1 MNKCN
6 RCNKQFKT
14 KYDYERHLKR
24 IKPCKNNN
32 VIDNNHI
39 NENDDNYINELDKLK
54 IENEKLKK
62 EIERLLNENKNNIN
76 IVNNTNN
83 QNVTINNN
91 NINIIQIVNHGEENY
106 DKINMNEIIE
116 KLNNPPPLE
125 RVSSMIYY
133 IHCNDEFPEYQN
145 IYVSDLSRGKM
156 KIYKNGEWRNIETK
170 STVDALY
177 NKIIEYYDDSNEEDL
192 MEKYKAVN
200 LIIKYKTKLTG
211 SNVFHLII
219 NSENREKTAEILGT
233 DNTNK
238 LSASY
243 IVELLSNYKCN
254 VEEMAKIL
262 GKKNIDKINGL
273 DLYNLVYIAL
283 SGIHLKRS
291 VGIITKGSESLKNSN
306 EILKALGPKN
316 IAKLSDDNVKY
327 FIDNAKN
334 PEEMGRILGKEN
346 FFWKW

>member
-1 MNKCN
+1 MK
-6 RCNKQFKT
+6 KP
-14 KYDYERHLKR
+14 DYCL
-24 IKPCKNNN
+24 
-32 VIDNNHI
+32 DNNQDSEEYEELIDTNVVEGSSELESLDSVSIKTYQSSTKDPKKQEEMFILLGTDII
-39 NENDDNYINELDKLK
+39 NKLSDDA
-54 IENEKLKK
+54 
-62 EIERLLNENKNNIN
+62 
-76 IVNNTNN
+76 V
-83 QNVTINNN
+83 QA
-91 NINIIQIVNHGEENY
+91 II
-106 DKINMNEIIE
+106 
-116 KLNNPPPLE
+116 P
-125 RVSSMIYY
+125 
-133 IHCNDEFPEYQN
+133 
-145 IYVSDLSRGKM
+145 
-156 KIYKNGEWRNIETK
+156 
-170 STVDALY
+170 Y
-177 NKIIEYYDDSNEEDL
+177 NDSNEEDL
-192 MEKYKAVN
+192 MKKYKAVN

-211 SNVFHLII
+211 SNVFNLIR

-327 FIDNAKN
+327 FIDNAKD

-346 FFWKW
+346 FYWKW

>member
-1 MNKCN
+1 M
-6 RCNKQFKT
+6 
-14 KYDYERHLKR
+14 KR

-32 VIDNNHI
+32 NIIDNNNI

-76 IVNNTNN
+76 IVNNINNENIVNNTNNGNIVNNTNNGNIVNNTNN
-83 QNVTINNN
+83 QNITINN

-177 NKIIEYYDDSNEEDL
+177 NKIIEYYDDSNEDHKKIFSFIKKEANKTYPCSANYTDKKRKEGINKKSTKWKKPL
-192 MEKYKAVN
+192 PKLN
-200 LIIKYKTKLTG
+200 LILVIWLW
-211 SNVFHLII
+211 S
-219 NSENREKTAEILGT
+219 
-233 DNTNK
+233 
-238 LSASY
+238 
-243 IVELLSNYKCN
+243 IVL
-254 VEEMAKIL
+254 
-262 GKKNIDKINGL
+262 
-273 DLYNLVYIAL
+273 
-283 SGIHLKRS
+283 
-291 VGIITKGSESLKNSN
+291 
-306 EILKALGPKN
+306 
-316 IAKLSDDNVKY
+316 
-327 FIDNAKN
+327 
-334 PEEMGRILGKEN
+334 
-346 FFWKW
+346 